1 MLSIFSI
8 DFSQSSAS
16 SGSGE
21 LAKVDSLW
29 LINSRCLS
37 RGGTGGG
44 GGGNGT
50 C

>member
-1 MLSIFSI
+1 MFNIFSM

-21 LAKVDSLW
+21 LANVGGLW
-29 LINSRCLS
+29 IMNSRCLS

-44 GGGNGT
+44 GGVSGA